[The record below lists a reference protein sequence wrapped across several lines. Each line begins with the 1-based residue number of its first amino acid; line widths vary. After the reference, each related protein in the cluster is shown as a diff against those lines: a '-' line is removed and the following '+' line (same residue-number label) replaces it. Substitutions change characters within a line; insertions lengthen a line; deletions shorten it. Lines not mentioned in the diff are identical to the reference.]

1 MTDATTSSPTASTA
15 KADTKADTKAKSKAD
30 TKANTKAKSEADTKA
45 KSEADTKAKSEADTA
60 PEPDTRTPAEIE
72 ADLSK
77 TRDRMAS
84 TIDELQARVAP
95 SAIAA
100 RGRAK
105 IKGLVVDEYGGI
117 RVERVAVAGAV
128 VVALFVVPALFR
140 RARR

>member
-15 KADTKADTKAKSKAD
+15 KADTKADAKAKSK
-30 TKANTKAKSEADTKA
+30 
-45 KSEADTKAKSEADTA
+45 ADTKAKSEADTA
-60 PEPDTRTPAEIE
+60 SEPDTRTPAEIE

>member
-15 KADTKADTKAKSKAD
+15 KADTKADAKAKSKAD
-30 TKANTKAKSEADTKA
+30 TKANTKA

>member
-15 KADTKADTKAKSKAD
+15 KADTKADTKADA
-30 TKANTKAKSEADTKA
+30 KAKSK
-45 KSEADTKAKSEADTA
+45 ADTKAKSEADTA
-60 PEPDTRTPAEIE
+60 SEPDTRTPAEIE

>member
-1 MTDATTSSPTASTA
+1 MTDARTSSPTASTA

-30 TKANTKAKSEADTKA
+30 TKADTKA